1 MSEFLIKL
9 DLVCKSYGGGAS
21 TVHALTDANLAVR
34 AGEFLGI
41 VGPSGSGKTTLLTML
56 GLVER
61 PSRGS
66 IILSDGSTI
75 TSKTTV
81 RALRNVRR
89 DRIGFVFQKPN
100 LANFLTAEE
109 NVQLALDVRGKKI
122 PREEARNL
130 LTGLGLGNRLRSYPH
145 QLSGG
150 EQQRVSLARALV
162 GRPSLILADEPTASL
177 DEERGI
183 QVLRLMRS
191 LSAHQKVA
199 VCIVTHDLRT
209 LQYFDRIVRIND
221 GLLSELD
228 GEFRARE

>member
-21 TVHALTDANLAVR
+21 TVHALTDADLAVR

-89 DRIGFVFQKPN
+89 DRIGFVFKSP
-100 LANFLTAEE
+100 
-109 NVQLALDVRGKKI
+109 I
-122 PREEARNL
+122 W
-130 LTGLGLGNRLRSYPH
+130 
-145 QLSGG
+145 
-150 EQQRVSLARALV
+150 
-162 GRPSLILADEPTASL
+162 
-177 DEERGI
+177 
-183 QVLRLMRS
+183 
-191 LSAHQKVA
+191 
-199 VCIVTHDLRT
+199 
-209 LQYFDRIVRIND
+209 RI
-221 GLLSELD
+221 
-228 GEFRARE
+228 F